1 MDYEIVYL
9 KEKIVTG
16 IKIRTN
22 NNDPTMKNDIS
33 NLWKR
38 FLEDG
43 IYQSIP
49 NKKNENIIGLYTN
62 YESNFNGDYDAMICC
77 EVLEEK
83 KFLEKVEV
91 KKITAGKY
99 AKFIIKGNNKEA
111 VAEFWAKLWT
121 MKLDRKYTFD
131 FEEYQTDWNMNNR
144 EINVYISI
152 N

>member
-22 NNDPTMKNDIS
+22 NNDPAMKNDIS

-49 NKKNENIIGLYTN
+49 NKRNENIIGLYTN
-62 YESNFNGDYDAMICC
+62 YESNFNGDYDAMICF

-83 KFLEKVEV
+83 KFSKKVEV

-121 MKLDRKYTFD
+121 MELDRKYTFD
-131 FEEYQTDWNMNNR
+131 FEEYQTDWDMNNR

>member
-1 MDYEIVYL
+1 MDYEIIYL

-22 NNDPTMKNDIS
+22 NNDPKMKNDIS
-33 NLWKR
+33 NLWKK

-49 NKKNENIIGLYTN
+49 NKRNGKSIGLYTN
-62 YESNFNGDYDAMICC
+62 YENNFNGDYDVMVCS

-83 KFLEKVEV
+83 RFSKKVEV
-91 KKITAGKY
+91 NRIAAGKY
-99 AKFIIKGNNKEA
+99 AKFIIKDDNEEA
-111 VAEFWAKLWT
+111 VAEFWAKLWS

-131 FEEYQTDWNMNNR
+131 FEEYETGCDTNNR

>member
-22 NNDPTMKNDIS
+22 NNDPKMKNDIS
-33 NLWKR
+33 KLWKK
-38 FLEDG
+38 FFEDE

-49 NKKNENIIGLYTN
+49 NKKTRNSIGLYTN
-62 YESNFNGDYDAMICC
+62 YENNFNGDYDVMICC

-83 KFLEKVEV
+83 KFSKKVEV
-91 KKITAGKY
+91 NRIAADKY
-99 AKFIIKGNNKEA
+99 AKFNIKGDNKEA
-111 VAEFWAKLWT
+111 ITEFWAKLWT
-121 MKLDRKYTFD
+121 MELDRKYTFD
-131 FEEYQTDWNMNNR
+131 FEEYQTDCNMNNR

>member
-1 MDYEIVYL
+1 MDYEIVHL

-22 NNDPTMKNDIS
+22 NNDPKMKNDIGK
-33 NLWKR
+33 LWKK
-38 FLEDG
+38 FWEDG

-49 NKKNENIIGLYTN
+49 NKRNGNSIGLYTN
-62 YESNFNGDYDAMICC
+62 YENNFNGDYDVMICC

-83 KFLEKVEV
+83 KFSKKVEV
-91 KKITAGKY
+91 NRIAAGKY
-99 AKFIIKGNNKEA
+99 AKFIIKDDNKEA

-121 MKLDRKYTFD
+121 IELDRKYTFD
-131 FEEYQTDWNMNNR
+131 FEEYGTDCDINNR